1 MMTFENIGRG
11 RGDFGGGTKDRKRG
25 GVETMAGRKRI
36 VRNMTMQEQAE
47 EILRRAKEKG
57 VSGNFFFVTTFQR
70 YQVQMRILE
79 RLEEEIESTG
89 TTITKTYVKGR
100 ENLCTNPAIAEYNKT
115 ATAANSTVSTLI
127 QIIEKLSEEQ
137 VKESKLFKLM
147 EAMNDE

>member
-1 MMTFENIGRG
+1 
-11 RGDFGGGTKDRKRG
+11 
-25 GVETMAGRKRI
+25 MARKRI
-36 VRNMTMQEQAE
+36 VKNMSLQEQAQ
-47 EILRRAKEKG
+47 EILRRATEKG
-57 VSGNFFFVTTFQR
+57 VSGNFFFVTTFKR
-70 YQVQMRILE
+70 YQVQMQILTE
-79 RLEEEIESTG
+79 LEKEIKTTG

-147 EAMNDE
+147 EAMGDE

>member
-1 MMTFENIGRG
+1 M
-11 RGDFGGGTKDRKRG
+11 K
-25 GVETMAGRKRI
+25 
-36 VRNMTMQEQAE
+36 
-47 EILRRAKEKG
+47 IL
-57 VSGNFFFVTTFQR
+57 TD
-70 YQVQMRILE
+70 LE
-79 RLEEEIESTG
+79 REIQKTG

-147 EAMNDE
+147 EAMGDD

>member
-1 MMTFENIGRG
+1 
-11 RGDFGGGTKDRKRG
+11 
-25 GVETMAGRKRI
+25 MARKRI
-36 VRNMTMQEQAE
+36 VKNMTLQEQAQ
-47 EILRRAKEKG
+47 EILRRATEKG
-57 VSGNFFFVTTFQR
+57 VSGNFFFVTTFKR
-70 YQVQMRILE
+70 YQVQMQILTD
-79 RLEEEIESTG
+79 LEKEIKTTG

-147 EAMNDE
+147 EAMGDD